1 MLLWFEFVLC
11 NNEHPQTQSTL
22 KRPMLSHAPLRN
34 QMGLNA
40 SAYIDTKK
48 RDTVAMIPAIGNVSH
63 FLNNATIGEDVP
75 LHRNKNDDK
84 RC

>member
-1 MLLWFEFVLC
+1 M
-11 NNEHPQTQSTL
+11 
-22 KRPMLSHAPLRN
+22 RN